1 MVKQAHSK
9 NTMSYLGKDQHNYK
23 REYKIIGYTG
33 GHVNKD
39 KHMTQ
44 YKPGKFSLYNII
56 LNLSTLKQVVESL
69 ELFL

>member
-44 YKPGKFSLYNII
+44 YKPG
-56 LNLSTLKQVVESL
+56 NLVCTISY
-69 ELFL
+69 